1 MLQYQSVWRPA
12 ILPLG
17 RRPRVMA
24 QAVMSQAPV
33 STSVQTVAHVLALGM
48 GAATAWVGFDTG
60 ARRSGLLSVLGYVIG
75 VGGALSAAMDL
86 ITLSL
91 IGYRAVTGKSQPSDA
106 TTQLPK
112 M

>member
-12 ILPLG
+12 IMPLG

-24 QAVMSQAPV
+24 QAVIPQQTASKGV
-33 STSVQTVAHVLALGM
+33 LTVAHVLALGM

-75 VGGALSAAMDL
+75 VGGAMSMVMDL
-86 ITLSL
+86 GVL
-91 IGYRAVTGKSQPSDA
+91 GMMAYRAIAGKPLAPDA
-106 TTQLPK
+106 TTSLPL

>member
-24 QAVMSQAPV
+24 QAVLGQTQVLPLPVQA
-33 STSVQTVAHVLALGM
+33 VAHVFGLGV

-60 ARRSGLLSVLGYVIG
+60 GRRSGLLSVLGYVIG
-75 VGGALSAAMDL
+75 VGGVISVVIDLALL
-86 ITLSL
+86 GV
-91 IGYRAVTGKSQPSDA
+91 IGYRMVTGKALP
-106 TTQLPK
+106 TTQLPP